1 LPQINVTTAVQ
12 IIASPQE
19 PKYVEVV
26 TGSIVDY
33 ASTSAV
39 SSVSKDG
46 SFDPT
51 GVSFSTGTTI
61 RASIWVRSRGSS
73 VVNISDAPI
82 QKREAFLSLVAP
94 SGGLFSTDTLVVA
107 DAVPYYVRFVPTK
120 KTTVSSVGFTI
131 VAAGGEARTPT
142 TSGSLRGAS
151 SCCQARAAL

>member
-94 SGGLFSTDTLVVA
+94 SGGLFSTGH
-107 DAVPYYVRFVPTK
+107 PR
-120 KTTVSSVGFTI
+120 
-131 VAAGGEARTPT
+131 
-142 TSGSLRGAS
+142 SG
-151 SCCQARAAL
+151 